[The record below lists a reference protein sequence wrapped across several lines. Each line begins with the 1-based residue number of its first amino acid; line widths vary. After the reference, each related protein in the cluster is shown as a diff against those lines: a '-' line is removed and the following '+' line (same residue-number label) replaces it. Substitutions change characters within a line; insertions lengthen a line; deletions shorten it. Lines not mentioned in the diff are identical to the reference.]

1 MVEII
6 CVQSVRLLCMRVEGA
21 DMMSSEHAQDA
32 SSQKELVSIDGVTF
46 FLHRL
51 ANVVRSN
58 FERGFGAYFC
68 SCFFVLLHRGHAES
82 EH

>member
-51 ANVVRSN
+51 ASVVRSH

-68 SCFFVLLHRGHAES
+68 SCFFVLLHQGHAES